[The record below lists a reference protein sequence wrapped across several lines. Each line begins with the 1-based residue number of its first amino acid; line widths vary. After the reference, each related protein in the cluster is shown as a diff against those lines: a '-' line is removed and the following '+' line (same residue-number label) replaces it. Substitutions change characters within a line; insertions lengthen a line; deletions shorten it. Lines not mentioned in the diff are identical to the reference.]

1 MGSII
6 KHQLRVDRRS
16 PASFWPALIGVLG
29 LLLSIWTG
37 SGWLLRETW
46 RDRDAAVRQLV
57 DAAAINARDQI
68 ARQIADIDRLLRD
81 PRAAVSVS
89 LTAGVARLGS
99 EGQILAATPGARI
112 TGWRELMARVNA
124 APQDLAIGPVSVADG
139 GFLPLARRAPL
150 AESGLIM
157 SGIDSARLFPMGPDT
172 GLLAVSGC
180 LALIADDGT
189 LLATT
194 AQGGPCAA
202 IDLAEGNG
210 RIAAIHRAG
219 AVPLTVIAAIPRE
232 AAFAA
237 WTPIQTGITA
247 SAMFASVLVL
257 ATGFLTWRRQKRLI
271 PAADALPAVLA
282 HIAEG
287 VRITGRDGATIAAN
301 PMGLTLT
308 TPPRNGGPDQR
319 RRDGDRLIQTE
330 RHALPGG
337 GVLLI
342 GTDLTVQSAA
352 DTRADFLARH
362 DALTGLLNR
371 RAATHA
377 IEQRLALHDVDPD
390 SLPPRVAL
398 ILLDLDG
405 FHAINTTLGHE
416 AGDAILVEI
425 AERLR
430 DCLGCRDI
438 IARPSF
444 IARLAGNE
452 FLLCLDQPDV
462 AAAVEALT
470 RALPIAIGRPIAIAG
485 EQARLGVSMGVAFCP
500 DDGADATTLLRHADL
515 ALREAKTDCRGWA
528 RAFNPAMEQALSRER
543 MLESDLR
550 RALDGNELEL
560 RFQPQF
566 SSETLDVTGFEAL
579 ARWHHPERGELSP
592 DLFIPIAE
600 KSGLINAIGLW
611 AIEEACGAAAFWHER
626 HRVAVNISSSQLRS
640 ETIEADIRAILR
652 KTQFPPHLLELE
664 VTERVLLDE
673 DERVLETL
681 HRLRAMD
688 IRVTL
693 DDFGAGYSSLSYLRR
708 FPFDKIKIDKSF
720 VMGQSEDRGTRVIL
734 EAMIRLC
741 SDLGFDVVAEGVE
754 TDQQLQDVRALG
766 CQEIQG
772 YLMSEPMRPEAVE
785 AFLIRHGRSSGI
797 GRARPD
803 LYAQV

>member
-6 KHQLRVDRRS
+6 KHPLRVARRS

-29 LLLSIWTG
+29 LLLSIWAG
-37 SGWLLRETW
+37 SAWLLRETW
-46 RDRDAAVRQLV
+46 RERDAAVRQLV
-57 DAAAINARDQI
+57 DAAAVNARDQI

-124 APQDLAIGPVSVADG
+124 APQDLAIGPASVADG

-150 AESGLIM
+150 TDSGLIM

-180 LALIADDGT
+180 LALIADDGAV
-189 LLATT
+189 LATIGR
-194 AQGGPCAA
+194 GGPCAA
-202 IDLAEGNG
+202 IDLAEGDG

-219 AVPLTVIAAIPRE
+219 AFALTVIAAIPRE

-271 PAADALPAVLA
+271 PAAEALLAVLA

-308 TPPRNGGPDQR
+308 IPPRNGGPSR
-319 RRDGDRLIQTE
+319 ARRDGDRLIQTE

-342 GTDLTVQSAA
+342 GTDRTVQSAA

-430 DCLGCRDI
+430 DCLGRRDI
-438 IARPSF
+438 IARF
-444 IARLAGNE
+444 AGNE
-452 FLLCLDQPDV
+452 FLLCLDHLDV
-462 AAAVEALT
+462 GADVGAAVEALT

-485 EQARLGVSMGVAFCP
+485 EQARLGVSMGVAFFP
-500 DDGADATTLLRHADL
+500 ADGADAETLLRHADL
-515 ALREAKTDCRGWA
+515 ALREAKTDCRGWV
-528 RAFNPAMEQALSRER
+528 RAFNPVMEQALPRER

-592 DLFIPIAE
+592 ELFIPIAE

-626 HRVAVNISSSQLRS
+626 HRVAVNISPSQLRS

-664 VTERVLLDE
+664 VTESVLLDE

-693 DDFGAGYSSLSYLRR
+693 DDFGAGYSSLGYLRR

-734 EAMIRLC
+734 EAMIRMC